1 MLASMRRRKMRRL
14 LWPLLLLAGCS
25 AGPERVVEERAFAG
39 NAPRGEALLR
49 SAMIAAHDRARAQ
62 VGAAPLAW
70 DATLAANA
78 RAYAEDL
85 ARTRRFAHSAEPRGA
100 TPQGENLWTGTRG
113 AYRYE
118 EMIGHWIDERRFYR
132 RGVTPNF
139 STTGKWQDVA
149 HYTQI
154 VWGRTTRFGCAMA
167 HNASDEYLVCRYT
180 PPGNVVGEVP

>member
-1 MLASMRRRKMRRL
+1 MRRL

-25 AGPERVVEERAFAG
+25 NGPARVVEQRSFAG
-39 NAPRGEALLR
+39 VAPRGEALLR
-49 SAMIAAHDRARAQ
+49 GAMIAGHDRARRAI
-62 VGAAPLAW
+62 GAAPLAW
-70 DATLAANA
+70 DATLADDA
-78 RAYAEDL
+78 RGYAEEL

-113 AYRYE
+113 AYAYG

-167 HNASDEYLVCRYT
+167 HNTTDDYLVCRYT
-180 PPGNVVGEVP
+180 PPGNVVGQVP